1 MSEQSGYKNQKNL
14 SFGQFL
20 SEVPNFIA
28 VLISAIVSGSLIT
41 FVDLLDSFGNLLRTG
56 ITSVLSKKLVKDLK
70 FEYNYGVGKLEALS
84 SLMCEGI
91 VFFGLLSMVG
101 LSVYEI
107 VFPSK
112 PSDLLIAVVGLKI
125 INVSFDVFFFVGQ
138 YRIVKNHHS
147 AVSNTSLAAAI
158 GALLFDIVAL
168 VSLLAVWLL
177 RNNYIGLYLSPA
189 ISIIIAIYLM
199 LGCVKRIKR
208 ALYEIT
214 DKTLSEDLQLK
225 ILSVMTMLYD
235 RYYQLH
241 SVRSHR
247 DNDRVCVD
255 LYVSFN
261 NDTTF
266 EEIVRFKQD
275 VWTKLNN
282 SIENCVLNI
291 VIQETSV

>member
-1 MSEQSGYKNQKNL
+1 MSEQSGYKSQKNL
-14 SFGQFL
+14 SFSQFL

-41 FVDLLDSFGNLLRTG
+41 FIDLLDSLGNLLRTAT
-56 ITSVLSKKLVKDLK
+56 TSLLSKKLLKDLK

-91 VFFGLLSMVG
+91 VFFGLLSMLG

-112 PSDLLIAVVGLKI
+112 PSDLLIVVVGLKI
-125 INVSFDVFFFVGQ
+125 INVSFDVFFFAGQ

-147 AVSNTSLAAAI
+147 AVSNTNLAATI
-158 GALLFDIVAL
+158 GALLFDSVAL

-177 RNNYIGLYLSPA
+177 RDNYFGLYLTPI

-199 LGCVKRIKR
+199 FGCVKRIKQ

-225 ILSVMTMLYD
+225 IISVMTMFYD
-235 RYYQLH
+235 RYNQLH

-247 DNDRVCVD
+247 GNNCVYVD
-255 LYVSFN
+255 LYISFN
-261 NDTTF
+261 DDTTF
-266 EEIVRFKQD
+266 EEIVSFKQD
-275 VWTKLNN
+275 VWTKLNH
-282 SIENCVLNI
+282 SIENCVMKI
-291 VIQETSV
+291 VIQ